1 MNMKQIKV
9 CLIGYGYWG
18 SKLARNFQN
27 SNFFNLTAIVDLSK
41 KNLAKAKRDFPLAK
55 VGSDFK
61 QFVNKSNINLVVIS
75 TPTKTHYQIAKH
87 TLEKKINILVEKPL
101 SLSIRE
107 VKVLENLSKKN
118 KVLLFVDYPFLF
130 SGSIKYI
137 KKLIDNKKF
146 GNLIEIES
154 FREQAPVRKD
164 CNVVWDLTVHDV
176 SILNFLLKKMPSSYA
191 SRKFKTLGSNQ
202 ADTAYL
208 NLSYKNN
215 INVFIK
221 NTWISPKK
229 IRLIKFKF
237 KKAIV
242 YCDENEPIYKIKIF
256 KGNQKNNR
264 NYNLEIPEIDLS
276 EPLSQLVNYIYKSIQ
291 LKKNIIFDKKL
302 NLNITKILS
311 KLS

>member
-1 MNMKQIKV
+1 MKKFEVSI
-9 CLIGYGYWG
+9 IGYGYWG
-18 SKLARNFQN
+18 PKLARNFQN
-27 SNFFNLTAIVDLSK
+27 SNFFNLNSISDISR

-55 VGSDFK
+55 IETDYK
-61 QFVNKSNINLVVIS
+61 YTLNKSNISLVVIS
-75 TPTKTHYQIAKH
+75 TPTKTHFKIAKYA
-87 TLEKKINILVEKPL
+87 LEKKINVLVEKPL
-101 SLSIRE
+101 SLSIKE
-107 VKVLENLSKKN
+107 VKILENLAKKN

-137 KKLIDNKKF
+137 KKLIKNNKF

-154 FREQAPVRKD
+154 FREQAPIRKD

-176 SILNFLLKKMPSSYA
+176 SILHFLLNKMPYRYE
-191 SRKFKTLGSNQ
+191 SRKFKTVSKNQ

-215 INVFIK
+215 INVFLK
-221 NTWISPKK
+221 NTWISPSK

-242 YCDENEPIYKIKIF
+242 YCDENEPIYKIRIF
-256 KGNQKNNR
+256 KKKQENN
-264 NYNLEIPEIDLS
+264 NEYNLEVPDLDLS
-276 EPLSQLVNYIYKSIQ
+276 EPLSILVNYIYKS
-291 LKKNIIFDKKL
+291 LNEKRNIIFKNDL
-302 NLNITKILS
+302 NLNITKILK

>member
-1 MNMKQIKV
+1 MKKFKV
-9 CLIGYGYWG
+9 SIIGYGYWG
-18 SKLARNFQN
+18 PKLARNFQN
-27 SNFFNLTAIVDLSK
+27 SNFFNLTSIIDISK
-41 KNLAKAKRDFPLAK
+41 KNLIKAQRDFPLAK
-55 VGSDFK
+55 IGNDYK
-61 QFVNKSNINLVVIS
+61 QSLNKLNISLVVIS
-75 TPTKTHYQIAKH
+75 TPTKTHYQIAKYA
-87 TLEKKINILVEKPL
+87 LEKKINVLVEKPL
-101 SLSIRE
+101 SLSIKE
-107 VKVLENLSKKN
+107 VKILENLAKKN

-137 KKLIDNKKF
+137 KKLINNNKF

-154 FREQAPVRKD
+154 FREQAPIRKD

-176 SILNFLLKKMPSSYA
+176 SILHFLLNKMPYRYE
-191 SRKFKTLGSNQ
+191 SRKFKTVSKNQ

-221 NTWISPKK
+221 NTWISPSK

-242 YCDENEPIYKIKIF
+242 YCDENEPIYKIRIF
-256 KGNQKNNR
+256 KKKQENN
-264 NYNLEIPEIDLS
+264 NEYNLEVPDLDLS
-276 EPLSQLVNYIYKSIQ
+276 EPLSILVNYIYKS
-291 LKKNIIFDKKL
+291 LNEKGNIIFKNDL
-302 NLNITKILS
+302 NLNITKILK

>member
-1 MNMKQIKV
+1 MKQIKV

-27 SNFFNLTAIVDLSK
+27 SNFFNLTSIIDISK
-41 KNLAKAKRDFPLAK
+41 KNLEKAKRDFPLAK
-55 VGSDFK
+55 IGNDYKEFIKK
-61 QFVNKSNINLVVIS
+61 QNISLVVIS
-75 TPTKTHYQIAKH
+75 TPTKTHFQIAKY

-164 CNVVWDLTVHDV
+164 CNVVWDLTVHDI
-176 SILNFLLKKMPSSYA
+176 SILNFLLNKMPSSYE
-191 SRKFKTLGSNQ
+191 SRKFKTLGSSQ

-208 NLSYKNN
+208 NLSYKKK
-215 INVFIK
+215 INVFLK

-229 IRLIKFKF
+229 VRLIKFKF
-237 KKAIV
+237 KNAIV

-256 KGNQKNNR
+256 KGNKKNNL

-291 LKKNIIFDKKL
+291 LKKNIIFDNKL

>member
-1 MNMKQIKV
+1 MKKFKV
-9 CLIGYGYWG
+9 SIIGYGYWG
-18 SKLARNFQN
+18 PKLARNFQN
-27 SNFFNLTAIVDLSK
+27 SNFFNLTSIIDISK
-41 KNLAKAKRDFPLAK
+41 QNLIKAKRDFPLAK
-55 VGSDFK
+55 IGNDYK
-61 QFVNKSNINLVVIS
+61 QSLNKSNISLIVIS
-75 TPTKTHYQIAKH
+75 TPTKTHFQIAKYA
-87 TLEKKINILVEKPL
+87 LEKKINVLVEKPL
-101 SLSIRE
+101 SLSIKE
-107 VKVLENLSKKN
+107 VKILENLAKKN

-154 FREQAPVRKD
+154 FREQAPIRKD

-176 SILNFLLKKMPSSYA
+176 SILDFLLKKMPYRYD
-191 SRKFKTLGSNQ
+191 SRKFNTVSKNQ

-215 INVFIK
+215 INVFLK
-221 NTWISPKK
+221 STWISPSK

-242 YCDENEPIYKIKIF
+242 YCDENEPIYKIRIF
-256 KGNQKNNR
+256 KKKQLNN
-264 NYNLEIPEIDLS
+264 NEYNLEVPDLDLS
-276 EPLSQLVNYIYKSIQ
+276 EPLSVLVNYIYKS
-291 LKKNIIFDKKL
+291 LSEKRNIIFNNNL
-302 NLNITKILS
+302 NLNITKILK

>member
-55 VGSDFK
+55 VGSDYK
-61 QFVNKSNINLVVIS
+61 QFVNKSNITLVVIS

-101 SLSIRE
+101 SLSIGE

>member
-1 MNMKQIKV
+1 MKQIKV

-55 VGSDFK
+55 VGSDYK
-61 QFVNKSNINLVVIS
+61 QFVNKSNITLVVIS

-164 CNVVWDLTVHDV
+164 CNVIWDLTVHDV

-191 SRKFKTLGSNQ
+191 SRKFKTLSSNQ